1 MPVAHTLELPYA
13 LGTLF
18 LEIRRWFME
27 KLNVTFRFQ
36 FPDESVGGDP
46 WDHSIGPLVCVA
58 DVTVSFL
65 PLILEHS
72 SVITSIG
79 LSVLTCA
86 KQTPYFLGQSL
97 IYARKW
103 TSLEIS
109 LFCFMGYPWVLSSVI
124 MGVGVSFTPSSLAY
138 S

>member
-1 MPVAHTLELPYA
+1 MPVAHTLEPPYA
-13 LGTLF
+13 LGKLF
-18 LEIRRWFME
+18 LEIRRWFVE

-36 FPDESVGGDP
+36 FPDGSVGDDP

-65 PLILEHS
+65 PLFLEHS

-86 KQTPYFLGQSL
+86 K
-97 IYARKW
+97 
-103 TSLEIS
+103 
-109 LFCFMGYPWVLSSVI
+109 
-124 MGVGVSFTPSSLAY
+124 
-138 S
+138 